1 MKLNNFCITSKTSLI
16 NCLNLFKKNHV
27 GEAIVIN
34 SSNKMLGIIAE
45 ADIRNLIIQGF
56 GINDKIGDK
65 YNKNPILIKDKFTDE
80 NKINLLS
87 NPEFQKK
94 DPKIIPIIDKKNKL
108 KDLLICDEMRLIS
121 DIKSV
126 KPKKSIKKVLI
137 IGGAGYIGSLLTE
150 ILIKNNYKT
159 IVFDKFIYSFD
170 SLTKMRKNNN
180 LKIIKSDTRD
190 IAALYMAIKDAD
202 AVVHL
207 GELVGDPMCSID
219 PDLTYS
225 INYLATKNICN
236 ICKDLGVNNFLYV
249 SSCSVYGSQT
259 NFGDLV
265 EQSSLNPQSI
275 YAKLKIF
282 CEKAILEAKS
292 KNFKPCILR
301 LGTVFGISHRPRFD
315 LVINILTA
323 NAFKNKR
330 ITINGGNQWRPFVHV
345 YDVANTINIIIN
357 KNFKNCS
364 GEIFNISSFNMKISS
379 ISDYLKKIINKL
391 KIKTLVNNLD
401 KRNYQVNSTKAIKA
415 GIFNPKRKLED
426 GIDEM
431 INFLKKRKNFDYK
444 NKKYINYL
452 NIDQF

>member
-1 MKLNNFCITSKTSLI
+1 MKLNNFCVSNKTSLI
-16 NCLNLFKKNHV
+16 NCLNLFKKNHI

-34 SSNKMLGIIAE
+34 SSNKMLGVIAE

-56 GINDKIGDK
+56 DIKDKIGDK
-65 YNKNPILIKDKFTDE
+65 FNKNPIFIKNKFTNE

-87 NPEFQKK
+87 NNEFQKK
-94 DPKIIPIIDKKNKL
+94 DPKIIPIVDNQKKL
-108 KDLLICDEMRLIS
+108 KDLLICDEMKLIS
-121 DIKSV
+121 E
-126 KPKKSIKKVLI
+126 KKSFKPEKNIKKVLI
-137 IGGAGYIGSLLTE
+137 IGGAGYIGSLLSE
-150 ILIKNNYKT
+150 ILLKNNYKI

-170 SLTKMRKNNN
+170 SLTKLKKNKN
-180 LKIIKSDTRD
+180 LEIIKSDTRD
-190 IAALYMAIKDAD
+190 IAALYMAIKRAD

-236 ICKDLGVNNFLYV
+236 ICRDLNVNNFIYV
-249 SSCSVYGSQT
+249 SSCSVYGAQKSSG
-259 NFGDLV
+259 NLV
-265 EQSSLNPQSI
+265 EQSFLNPQSI
-275 YAKLKIF
+275 YAKLKIY

-292 KNFKPCILR
+292 KSFKPCILR
-301 LGTVFGISHRPRFD
+301 LGTVFGISNRPRFD

-323 NAFKNKR
+323 NAIRNKK
-330 ITINGGNQWRPFVHV
+330 IIINGGNQWRPFVHV
-345 YDVANTINIIIN
+345 YDVANTINLIIN
-357 KNFKNCS
+357 KNFKKCS

-379 ISDYLKKIINKL
+379 ISDYLRKKVDKL
-391 KIKTLVNNLD
+391 NIKTLANNPD
-401 KRNYQVNSTKAIKA
+401 KRNYQVDSTKAFRA
-415 GIFNPKRKLED
+415 GIFKPKKKLEE

-431 INFLKKRKNFDYK
+431 ISFLKKRKNFNYK